1 MVTDAER
8 IEQLRREIRRHDYLY
23 YVEAK
28 PEISDREYDALMEEL
43 KRLEEKHPE
52 LITPDSPTQRV
63 GGQPIEGFPSVRHEI
78 PMLSIDNTYNLEELR
93 EFDNRIARAL
103 GDNNYQYLVEPKID
117 GVAVS
122 LRYEN
127 GLLIQAATR
136 GNGHVGD
143 DITNN
148 AKTIKSIPLALMTSQ
163 AKGPDSPPRILEVRG
178 EIYWPKESFARF
190 NAARA
195 AAGEET
201 FANPRNGAAG
211 TLKQLDPKVVAER
224 SLAFIAHG
232 FGQVNPPATGFASDF
247 MQKIRKWGIPISPQ
261 AGICKDIDEVYEV
274 IRQWAEKRYELPY
287 EIDGMVIK
295 VDSIE
300 QRDSL
305 GETSR
310 YPRWCIAYKY
320 EAERAETVLRSVSM
334 QVGRLGTITPVA
346 HFAPV
351 QLAGTTVSNATL
363 HNFDQVE
370 RLDVRIGDTII
381 VEKAGEIIPQVI
393 QVVPSKRPPDTKPI
407 EPPKRCPVCNG
418 QVVRDPGGVY
428 IRCINPECP
437 AQLKERLKFF
447 AGRNQMDIENLG
459 PALIDQLVEK
469 DLVKHFADLYRLRSE
484 QLINLERMGKKS
496 ADNLIKAIEASKK
509 RPPERLLAAL
519 GIRHVGNRAA
529 EVLIEHFGDIDSIA
543 EASEEELAR
552 INEIGPVIAESV
564 YQFFHSKE
572 GKETIERLKKV
583 GVATMS
589 AKPVKPDKGPL
600 SGKTIV
606 VTGTLTGFT
615 RSEIEETIKRLGGR
629 PSSSV
634 SKKTDFVLVGEN
646 PGSKFEKA
654 KKLGVPIINED
665 EFEKIAGLK

>member
-63 GGQPIEGFPSVRHEI
+63 GGQPIEGFPSVQHEI

-103 GDNNYQYLVEPKID
+103 GNNNYRYLVEPKID
-117 GVAVS
+117 GVAIS
-122 LRYEN
+122 LRYEE
-127 GLLIQAATR
+127 GLLIRAATR
-136 GNGHVGD
+136 GDGYTGD

-148 AKTIKSIPLALMTSQ
+148 AKVIRSIPLRLINIEGKT
-163 AKGPDSPPRILEVRG
+163 DNIPRILEVRG
-178 EIYWPKESFARF
+178 EVYWPKDAFARF

-211 TLKQLDPKVVAER
+211 TLKQLDPKIVAER

-232 FGQVNPPATGFASDF
+232 FGVVEPAVRGSASEF
-247 MQKIRKWGIPISPQ
+247 MQKLRKWGIPISPQ
-261 AGICKDIDEVYEV
+261 AGLCKNIEEVYQV
-274 IRQWAEKRYELPY
+274 IREWAEKRYELPY
-287 EIDGMVIK
+287 EIDGMVVKI
-295 VDSIE
+295 DSIE
-300 QRDSL
+300 QRESL
-305 GETSR
+305 GATSK

-346 HFAPV
+346 HFDPV
-351 QLAGTTVSNATL
+351 QLSGTTVSNATL
-363 HNFDQVE
+363 HNFDQIE

-393 QVVPSKRPPDTKPI
+393 QVVPSKRPPDAKPI
-407 EPPKRCPVCNG
+407 KPPTHCPVCHG
-418 QVVRDPGGVY
+418 KVVRDPGGVY

-469 DLVKHFADLYRLRSE
+469 GLVKHFADLYTLKAE

-543 EASEEELAR
+543 KASKEELAQ
-552 INEIGPVIAESV
+552 INEIGPIIAESV
-564 YQFFHSKE
+564 YQFFHSSE
-572 GKETIERLKKV
+572 GKETIKRLKAV
-583 GVATMS
+583 GVATK
-589 AKPVKPDKGPL
+589 AEKPTRPTEGPL

-606 VTGTLTGFT
+606 VTGTLSGFT
-615 RSEIEETIKRLGGR
+615 RSEIEETIKRLGGK

-646 PGSKFEKA
+646 PGSKFDKA
-654 KKLGVPIINED
+654 KALGVPIINED
-665 EFEKIAGLK
+665 EFKKMTGLK